1 MAAYNLIAT
10 TTVGSGGASSIVFSG
25 IPQTY
30 TDLQIVYSARSNRS
44 AVGDDFYIK
53 FNGLNTNLSSRIL
66 YGTGSAAASFS
77 DAGIA
82 FVGYLTGDTATAS
95 VFASGSIYV
104 PNYAGATYKSISGD
118 AVSEN
123 NGAVA
128 TQVLSAG
135 LWSSTSAITQL
146 SIHPYN
152 GTLLTQYSSAS
163 LYGIKN
169 S

>member
-10 TTVGSGGASSIVFSG
+10 TTVGSGGAASIVFSG
-25 IPQTY
+25 IPQTF
-30 TDLQIVYSARSNRS
+30 TDLQIVYSARSERS
-44 AVGDDFYIK
+44 AGGDDLYIK
-53 FNGLNTNLSSRIL
+53 FNGLNTNLSSRVL

-82 FVGYLTGDTATAS
+82 FVGYLSGNTATAS

-118 AVSEN
+118 ATSEN
-123 NGAVA
+123 NGAAA
-128 TQVLSAG
+128 TQVLAAG
-135 LWSSTSAITQL
+135 LWSSTAAITQL

-152 GTLLTQYSSAS
+152 GTLFTQYSSAS

>member
-10 TTVGSGGASSIVFSG
+10 TTVGSGGAGSIEFSS
-25 IPQTY
+25 IPQTF

-53 FNGLNTNLSSRIL
+53 FNGLNTNLSSRAL

-77 DAGIA
+77 DGSIA

-118 AVSEN
+118 AVNEN
-123 NGAVA
+123 NSTLA
-128 TQVLSAG
+128 TQLLGAG
-135 LWSSTSAITQL
+135 LWSSTAAITQL

-152 GTLLTQYSSAS
+152 GTLFTQYSSAS

>member
-10 TTVGSGGASSIVFSG
+10 TTVGSGGAASIVFSG

-44 AVGDDFYIK
+44 AVGDDMYIR
-53 FNGLNTNLSSRIL
+53 FNGLSTNLSSIYS
-66 YGTGSAAASFS
+66 YGTGSSVASSS

-95 VFASGSIYV
+95 TFSNGMSYI
-104 PNYAGATYKSISGD
+104 PNYTGSTIKS
-118 AVSEN
+118 VSTDSVTEN
-123 NGAVA
+123 NA
-128 TQVLSAG
+128 TTAYTQLNAG
-135 LWSSTSAITQL
+135 LWSSTSAIT
-146 SIHPYN
+146 SITLDPF
-152 GTLLTQYSSAS
+152 GTDFAQHSSAS